1 MTTRVAVSAEPR
13 VRAQRR
19 AGRAASRSAGS
30 DQETRAR
37 LLKVSERLFADRGL
51 KDVTVR
57 EICRAARANVAAI
70 NYHFGDKLGLYR
82 EVLQSA
88 SDAMRA
94 TNEAARRAGEGLRRY
109 ILIFLQGLLASNYE
123 TLHRLI
129 HREMNDPTP
138 ALDTFVEQSV
148 RPRVEYLAGIVAEL
162 IGGKPTDQRVL
173 RCVASIHS
181 QSIAYLPNPIAA
193 RLGFHFKPTPAQ
205 IEEAARHI
213 ADFSLAG
220 VRAVGSRKSAKWR
233 AASSICAGVGLK

>member
-1 MTTRVAVSAEPR
+1 MTTRLAVAASPR
-13 VRAQRR
+13 GRLHRQTVRGPAP
-19 AGRAASRSAGS
+19 AGRGLVN
-30 DQETRAR
+30 DQETRSR
-37 LLKVSERLFADRGL
+37 LLRVSERLFADRGF

-82 EVLQSA
+82 EVLQTA
-88 SDAMRA
+88 TDAMRA
-94 TNEAARRAGEGLRRY
+94 TNAAARRAGEGQSPDEKLRRY

-138 ALDTFVEQSV
+138 VLDAFVEQSV
-148 RPRVEYLAGIVAEL
+148 RPRVEYLAGIVTEL

-193 RLGFHFKPTPAQ
+193 RLGFSFKATPSQ

-213 ADFSLAG
+213 AEFSLAG
-220 VRAVGSRKSAKWR
+220 VKAIGSRKAE
-233 AASSICAGVGLK
+233 V

>member
-13 VRAQRR
+13 ARARRR
-19 AGRAASRSAGS
+19 ASRGTAPASRSTGD
-30 DQETRAR
+30 DQETRSR
-37 LLKVSERLFADRGL
+37 LLKVSERLFADRGF

-82 EVLQSA
+82 EVLQTA
-88 SDAMRA
+88 TDAMRA
-94 TNEAARRAGEGLRRY
+94 TNDAARRAGQGQPPEEKLRRY
-109 ILIFLQGLLASNYE
+109 VLIFLQGLLASNYE

-138 ALDTFVEQSV
+138 VLDAFVEQSV

-173 RCVASIHS
+173 RCVASVHS
-181 QSIAYLPNPIAA
+181 QSITYLPNPIAA
-193 RLGFHFKPTPAQ
+193 RLGFHFKPTPSQ

-213 ADFSLAG
+213 AGFSLAG
-220 VRAVGSRKSAKWR
+220 IRAVGRKKSE
-233 AASSICAGVGLK
+233 V

>member
-1 MTTRVAVSAEPR
+1 VN
-13 VRAQRR
+13 
-19 AGRAASRSAGS
+19 
-30 DQETRAR
+30 DHETRAR
-37 LLKVSERLFADRGL
+37 LLSVSERLFADRGF

-94 TNEAARRAGEGLRRY
+94 TNEAARRSGEGRSPDEKLRRY

-138 ALDTFVEQSV
+138 VLDAFVEQSV
-148 RPRVEYLAGIVAEL
+148 RPRVEYLAGIVTEL

-193 RLGFHFKPTPAQ
+193 RLGFSFKATPLH

-220 VRAVGSRKSAKWR
+220 VKAVGSQK
-233 AASSICAGVGLK
+233 

>member
-1 MTTRVAVSAEPR
+1 MAER
-13 VRAQRR
+13 DA
-19 AGRAASRSAGS
+19 
-30 DQETRAR
+30 ETHDR
-37 LLKVSERLFADRGL
+37 LLDAAARLFAARGF

-70 NYHFGDKLGLYR
+70 NYHFGGKMGLYR

-88 SDAMRA
+88 IDAMRA
-94 TNEAARRAGEGLRRY
+94 TNEAARSAGQGQSPDEKLRRY
-109 ILIFLQGLLASNYE
+109 VLIFLQGLLASNYE

-129 HREMNDPTP
+129 HREMNEPTP
-138 ALDTFVEQSV
+138 ALDAFVEQGV

-162 IGGKPTDQRVL
+162 IGGRPTDQRVL
-173 RCVASIHS
+173 RCVASIHA
-181 QSIAYLPNPIAA
+181 QSITYLPNPIAV

-220 VRAVGSRKSAKWR
+220 VRAVGKRK
-233 AASSICAGVGLK
+233 V

>member
-1 MTTRVAVSAEPR
+1 MTTRLAVGAQPR
-13 VRAQRR
+13 VRVQRR
-19 AGRAASRSAGS
+19 ATRGPAPASRSTVN
-30 DQETRAR
+30 DQETRSR
-37 LLKVSERLFADRGL
+37 LLKVSERLFADRGFRN
-51 KDVTVR
+51 VTVR

-88 SDAMRA
+88 TDAMRA
-94 TNEAARRAGEGLRRY
+94 TNAAARRAGEGRAPEEKLRAY
-109 ILIFLQGLLASNYE
+109 LSIFLQGLLASNYE

-138 ALDTFVEQSV
+138 LLDVFVEQSV

-162 IGGKPTDQRVL
+162 IGGKPTEQRVL

-193 RLGFHFKPTPAQ
+193 RLGFSFKPTPSQ

-220 VRAVGSRKSAKWR
+220 VRAIGKRE
-233 AASSICAGVGLK
+233 G

>member
-1 MTTRVAVSAEPR
+1 MTSRVAVGVDTR
-13 VRAQRR
+13 VRVRRR
-19 AGRAASRSAGS
+19 ATRGAAPATRGAGD
-30 DQETRAR
+30 DQETRSR
-37 LLKVSERLFADRGL
+37 LLKVSERLFADRGF

-82 EVLQSA
+82 EVLQTA

-94 TNEAARRAGEGLRRY
+94 TNEAARRSGEGRPPDEKLRRY

-138 ALDTFVEQSV
+138 ALDAFVEQSV

-162 IGGKPTDQRVL
+162 IGGKPTEQRVL

-181 QSIAYLPNPIAA
+181 QSITYLPNPIAA
-193 RLGFHFKPTPAQ
+193 RLGFHFRPTPSQ

-213 ADFSLAG
+213 ADFSIAG
-220 VRAVGSRKSAKWR
+220 VRAIGKQEV
-233 AASSICAGVGLK
+233 

>member
-1 MTTRVAVSAEPR
+1 MTTRVAVTAEPR

-19 AGRAASRSAGS
+19 AGRAAPASRSAGN
-30 DQETRAR
+30 DQETRSR
-37 LLKVSERLFADRGL
+37 LLTVSERLFADRGF

-94 TNEAARRAGEGLRRY
+94 TNEAARRSGEGRSPDEKLRRY

-138 ALDTFVEQSV
+138 ALDAFVEQSV

-162 IGGKPTDQRVL
+162 IGGKPTEQRVL

-181 QSIAYLPNPIAA
+181 QSITYLPNPIAA

-213 ADFSLAG
+213 ADFSIAG
-220 VRAVGSRKSAKWR
+220 VRAIGSRK
-233 AASSICAGVGLK
+233 CEG

>member
-1 MTTRVAVSAEPR
+1 MTTRLAVAASPR
-13 VRAQRR
+13 GRLQRQTVRRPAP
-19 AGRAASRSAGS
+19 AGRGLVN
-30 DQETRAR
+30 DQETRSR
-37 LLKVSERLFADRGL
+37 LLRVSERLFADRGF

-82 EVLQSA
+82 EVLQTA
-88 SDAMRA
+88 TDAMRA
-94 TNEAARRAGEGLRRY
+94 TNAAARRAGEGQSPDEKLRRY

-138 ALDTFVEQSV
+138 VLDAFVEQSV
-148 RPRVEYLAGIVAEL
+148 RPRVEYLAGIVTEL

-193 RLGFHFKPTPAQ
+193 RLGFSFKATPSQ

-213 ADFSLAG
+213 AEFSLAG
-220 VRAVGSRKSAKWR
+220 VKAIGSRKAE
-233 AASSICAGVGLK
+233 V

>member
-1 MTTRVAVSAEPR
+1 MTTRLAVSAESR
-13 VRAQRR
+13 VRVQRR
-19 AGRAASRSAGS
+19 PAHGPAPASRITVN
-30 DQETRAR
+30 DQETRSR
-37 LLKVSERLFADRGL
+37 LLKVSERLFADRGF
-51 KDVTVR
+51 KNVTVR
-57 EICRAARANVAAI
+57 EICRAARANVSAI

-94 TNEAARRAGEGLRRY
+94 TNEAARRSGEGRPPDEKLRRY
-109 ILIFLQGLLASNYE
+109 VLIFLQGLLASNYE

-138 ALDTFVEQSV
+138 VLDAFVEQSV

-162 IGGKPTDQRVL
+162 IGGKPTEQRVL

-193 RLGFHFKPTPAQ
+193 RLGFSFKPTPLQ

-220 VRAVGSRKSAKWR
+220 VRAIGSRKSE
-233 AASSICAGVGLK
+233 V

>member
-13 VRAQRR
+13 FRAQRR
-19 AGRAASRSAGS
+19 AGRAAPASRGAGN

-37 LLKVSERLFADRGL
+37 LLRVSERLFADRGF

-94 TNEAARRAGEGLRRY
+94 TNEAARRSGEGRSPDEKLRRY
-109 ILIFLQGLLASNYE
+109 VLIFLQGLLASNYE

-138 ALDTFVEQSV
+138 ALDAFVEQSV

-162 IGGKPTDQRVL
+162 IGGKPTEQRVL

-181 QSIAYLPNPIAA
+181 QSITYLPNPIAA

-213 ADFSLAG
+213 ADFSIAG
-220 VRAVGSRKSAKWR
+220 VRAIGSRKSE
-233 AASSICAGVGLK
+233 G